1 MLVPKVP
8 AKEFVKYGF
17 KKCKGL
23 KDCECYYLCV
33 ARGSKLI
40 FVSDVL
46 LDVVDWKDDDPRIH
60 KQPNCRYRDMRVT
73 LDIIYEL
80 IKADMLKSE
89 WER

>member
-17 KKCKGL
+17 KKCKGF
-23 KDCECYYLCV
+23 KGYDGYYLCV
-33 ARGSKLI
+33 ARGCKVI
-40 FVSDVL
+40 FITDVFL
-46 LDVVDWKDDDPRIH
+46 NVANWQDDDKRIH
-60 KQPNCRYRDMRVT
+60 KHPNCRYRDMRSY

-89 WER
+89 WEK